1 MIKECVVVG
10 NSPRIKSMGN
20 IIDSYTCVIR
30 TGCPILTND
39 TGYKTDM
46 LITRGPSLH
55 EIDKSITSPL
65 NEISIITESQRK
77 KYPSDIVFLT
87 SYKINCIANI
97 LSDCDTH
104 LRFNDSE
111 KPTLGIIALMF
122 AATLKI
128 PINVVG
134 IETDYNSEYLSKG
147 HYGDINHI
155 RDNRHH
161 SMIKELLWLNKQIK
175 NNTINLLNN
184 TDSNK

>member
-1 MIKECVVVG
+1 
-10 NSPRIKSMGN
+10 
-20 IIDSYTCVIR
+20 
-30 TGCPILTND
+30 
-39 TGYKTDM
+39 
-46 LITRGPSLH
+46 
-55 EIDKSITSPL
+55 
-65 NEISIITESQRK
+65 
-77 KYPSDIVFLT
+77 
-87 SYKINCIANI
+87 
-97 LSDCDTH
+97 
-104 LRFNDSE
+104 
-111 KPTLGIIALMF
+111 MF